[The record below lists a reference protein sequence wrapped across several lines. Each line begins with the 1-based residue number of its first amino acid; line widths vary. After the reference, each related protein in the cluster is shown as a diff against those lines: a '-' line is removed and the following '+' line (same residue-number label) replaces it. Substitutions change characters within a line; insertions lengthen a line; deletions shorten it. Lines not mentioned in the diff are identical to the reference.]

1 MQSGHCGIPLSIKGG
16 PCHGGEVETGYQRDK
31 AEHQGSQ
38 GVELV
43 EQAKLGEVETYKI
56 YIF

>member
-1 MQSGHCGIPLSIKGG
+1 LGIKGG
-16 PCHGGEVETGYQRDK
+16 PGHSGEERDLIPEKDRRDK

-38 GVELV
+38 EVEMV

>member
-1 MQSGHCGIPLSIKGG
+1 VKEDEGRLEREHKPKKGKR
-16 PCHGGEVETGYQRDK
+16 YK

-38 GVELV
+38 GVELL
-43 EQAKLGEVETYKI
+43 EQAKLGDVETYKI